1 MAIHS
6 EAILI
11 IGVPIW
17 LLIRLIIIYLNKRKG
32 FGVSL
37 KREALLFIF
46 YVYLL
51 CVMSITLLPVYII
64 GEHNANTWLHVN
76 LIPVVG
82 TFKEVAQTTANSP
95 YMIRIWTRNIV
106 GNAILL
112 LPMGILLPLLW
123 SKFRKI
129 GRVTLFA
136 FLFSLSIETLQLLFT
151 LLGNMGR
158 AFDVDDILLNTLGAF
173 IGMSL
178 YSICNRI
185 AGSEPDPGEKYP
197 CHGDRPGGRY
207 K

>member
-11 IGVPIW
+11 IGVLIW
-17 LLIRLIIIYLNKRKG
+17 LLLRTIIIYLNKRKG
-32 FGVSL
+32 FGISL

-51 CVMSITLLPVYII
+51 CVLSITQFPIYII
-64 GEHNANTWLHVN
+64 KDHHIRLSVN

-82 TFKEVAQTTANSP
+82 TIKDIAQTTANSP
-95 YMIRIWTRNIV
+95 YMIRIWIRNIV

-123 SKFRKI
+123 AKFRKV

-136 FLFSLSIETLQLLFT
+136 FLFSLGIETLQLLLT
-151 LLGNMGR
+151 LMGNIGR

-173 IGMSL
+173 IGVSL

-185 AGSEPDPGEKYP
+185 AGSEPEPGEKYS
-197 CHGDRPGGRY
+197 CHGDRPRGR
-207 K
+207 